1 MATENPLREVRLA
14 KLAQVR
20 SEGGVAYPNQFRRTN
35 LAGAVRERFGCA
47 SAETLEGLDETFCL
61 AGRVM
66 RIRDFG
72 KSFFLHLQDET
83 GQLQLYFQRQTL
95 GNEAYAS
102 LKRTLDSG
110 DILGAEGRLFRTRTG
125 ELTLHVNRCELLA
138 KALRPLPEKF
148 HGLRDIEIR
157 YRKRY
162 LDLIAN
168 PSVRETFRKRTEII
182 RSVRAFFE
190 SRGFLEVETPM
201 MHPIAGGA
209 AARPFETYHNA
220 LDRKL
225 FLRIAP
231 ELYLKRLLV
240 GGFGKVYELNRQ
252 FRNEGLST
260 LHNPEF
266 TMIEFYEAYAD
277 HRDFMEMTEELL
289 EELLLKVVGE
299 TRIFYQGI
307 EVDFRRP
314 WRRISLEEAVQEACS
329 LSSSTLDDP
338 DALRRH
344 ALNHGV
350 SLAEGL
356 SRGEVL
362 LELFEQRVEPTLV
375 QPTFVTDYPVEVS
388 PLARSQD
395 DRPGYAERFE
405 LFVAGRELANGFS
418 ELNDP
423 IEQRRRFEQQMA
435 KRRLGDETAHQL
447 DEDFLEALE
456 HGMPPAAGEGIG
468 VDRLVM
474 LLTDSPSIRDVIL
487 FPQMR
492 PDRDE

>member
-1 MATENPLREVRLA
+1 MATDNPLREVRLA

-20 SEGGVAYPNQFRRTN
+20 SEGGVGYPNRFRRTDF
-35 LAGAVRERFGCA
+35 AGSLRERFAGA
-47 SAETLEGLDETFCL
+47 SPETLQGLDDTFRL

-66 RIRDFG
+66 TIRDFG

-95 GNEAYAS
+95 GDEAYGR
-102 LKRTLDSG
+102 LKRTLDAG
-110 DILGAEGRLFRTRTG
+110 DILGAEGRLFRTRTR
-125 ELTLHVNRCELLA
+125 ELTLHVIRCELLA
-138 KALRPLPEKF
+138 KALRSLPEKF

-182 RSVRAFFE
+182 RSVRAFFD

-266 TMIEFYEAYAD
+266 TMIEFYEVYAT
-277 HRDFMEMTEELL
+277 HQDFMEMTEELL
-289 EELLLKVVGE
+289 EELLLKVLGK
-299 TRIFYQGI
+299 TRVPYQGI
-307 EVDFRRP
+307 ELDFSRP
-314 WRRISLEEAVQEACS
+314 WRRVSLEEAVQAAFA
-329 LSSSTLDDP
+329 LSSAALDDP
-338 DALRRH
+338 ETLRRH
-344 ALNHGV
+344 AMDQGV
-350 SLAEGL
+350 PLAEGL
-356 SRGEVL
+356 SRGEIL
-362 LELFEQRVEPTLV
+362 LELFEQRVESTLL

-395 DRPGYAERFE
+395 DKPGYAERFE

-423 IEQRRRFEQQMA
+423 VEQRRRFEQQMA

-492 PDRDE
+492 PERDG

>member
-1 MATENPLREVRLA
+1 MDTDNPLRQARLA

-20 SEGGVAYPNQFRRTN
+20 SEGAAAYPNRFRRTS
-35 LAGAVRERFGCA
+35 LAGEIRERFAAVSGE
-47 SAETLEGLDETFCL
+47 SLQTLSETFRL

-66 RIRDFG
+66 TIRDFG
-72 KSFFLHLQDET
+72 KSLFLHLQDES
-83 GQLQLYFQRQTL
+83 GPLQLYFQRQTL
-95 GNEAYAS
+95 GEEAFAR
-102 LKRTLDSG
+102 LKRNLDTG

-125 ELTLHVNRCELLA
+125 ELTLHVDRYELLV

-168 PSVRETFRKRTEII
+168 PSVRDTFRKRTEII
-182 RSVRAFFE
+182 RAVRAFFD

-209 AARPFETYHNA
+209 TARPFETYHNA

-266 TMIEFYEAYAD
+266 TMIEFYEAYAT

-289 EELLLKVVGE
+289 EDLLLKVLGT
-299 TRIFYQGI
+299 TRLCYQGL
-307 EVDFRRP
+307 EVDFSRP
-314 WRRISLEEAVQEACS
+314 WRRISLEEAVQRAFS
-329 LSSSTLDDP
+329 LPSWALEDP
-338 DALRRH
+338 EALRRH
-344 ALNHGV
+344 ALDRGV

-356 SRGEVL
+356 SRGEIL
-362 LELFEQRVEPTLV
+362 LELFEQRVESTLS

-395 DRPGYAERFE
+395 DRPGYVERFE

-423 IEQRRRFEQQMA
+423 VEQRRRFEQQMI

-456 HGMPPAAGEGIG
+456 FGMPPAAGEGIG
-468 VDRLVM
+468 MDRLVM

-487 FPQMR
+487 FPLMR
-492 PDRDE
+492 PERDE